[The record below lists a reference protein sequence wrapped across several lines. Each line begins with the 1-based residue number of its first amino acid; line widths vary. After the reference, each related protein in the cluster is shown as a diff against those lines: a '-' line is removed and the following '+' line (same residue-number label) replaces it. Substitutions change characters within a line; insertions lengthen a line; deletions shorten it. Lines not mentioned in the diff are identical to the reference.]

1 MGSYNAAYSVKLQRI
16 VARSGITLVCNPMV
30 NLHLQGRFDD
40 YPKRRGLTQVKEMLA
55 AGVNVAFGHDDVMDP
70 WYPMGTANPLQVAFV
85 GAHATQLTSP
95 DEVAECFRM
104 VTDRAAAVLG
114 LDDAYGVAPGRP
126 ASFLLLP
133 AGDRFDVVRRQV
145 RPSHVFAHGR
155 LVASTPPAVTTLT
168 WPGRATQQVDFV
180 RASETVPVAATPRA

>member
-1 MGSYNAAYSVKLQRI
+1 
-16 VARSGITLVCNPMV
+16 MV
-30 NLHLQGRFDD
+30 NLHLQGRFDG

-114 LDDAYGVAPGRP
+114 LDDAYGVAPGRAGQLSCCSRP
-126 ASFLLLP
+126 ATATTWCAARCGPRTSSHTGGWSPALP
-133 AGDRFDVVRRQV
+133 
-145 RPSHVFAHGR
+145 RP
-155 LVASTPPAVTTLT
+155 
-168 WPGRATQQVDFV
+168 
-180 RASETVPVAATPRA
+180 

>member
-1 MGSYNAAYSVKLQRI
+1 
-16 VARSGITLVCNPMV
+16 
-30 NLHLQGRFDD
+30 
-40 YPKRRGLTQVKEMLA
+40 MLA

-114 LDDAYGVAPGRP
+114 LDEGYGVAPGRP

-133 AGDRFDVVRRQV
+133 AGGRFDVVRRQV

-168 WPGRATQQVDFV
+168 WPGRATQPVDFV
-180 RASETVPVAATPRA
+180 RASETAPVAATPRA